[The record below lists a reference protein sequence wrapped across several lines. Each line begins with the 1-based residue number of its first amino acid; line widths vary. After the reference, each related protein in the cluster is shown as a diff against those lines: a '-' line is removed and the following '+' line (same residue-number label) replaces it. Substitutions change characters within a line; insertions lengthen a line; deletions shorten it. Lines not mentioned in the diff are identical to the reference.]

1 MLLLLKFKA
10 IPAWHNF
17 DIFAGE
23 HKGATGQIF
32 NVIYAYVA
40 NPLYAITAWE

>member
-17 DIFAGE
+17 YIFAGE

-40 NPLYAITAWE
+40 NLLYVITACE